1 MTRTPRTAL
10 ITGSSRGIGRATAV
24 ALARRG
30 VRVALAARG
39 ATDLEAAA
47 ADVAAAGPDP
57 LVKTCDFA
65 EPAAILSLFGRLE
78 AAGFSPD
85 ILVNNVGV
93 ARIASFEEVDDEEW
107 RRNWEI
113 NVMSAVRCCRLALP
127 AMKERGWGRV
137 VNVSS
142 SAGKRPS
149 ARWAAY
155 APTKAALQ
163 GLTIVLADELGRTG
177 VTVNAVCP
185 GPVRSSLWTAA
196 DGLWSSIAQG
206 GEGREEALRRVESDL
221 PGGRLGAPEE
231 VAEVI
236 SFLCSDS
243 ASWIHGAVLSVD
255 GGSVRL
261 VV

>member
-1 MTRTPRTAL
+1 MTQAPRTAL
-10 ITGSSRGIGRATAV
+10 VTGSSRGIGKATAV
-24 ALARRG
+24 VLAGRG

-39 ATDLEAAA
+39 RSDLEAAA
-47 ADVAAAGPDP
+47 AEVAAAGPEP
-57 LVKTCDFA
+57 LVETCDFGD
-65 EPAAILSLFGRLE
+65 PTAIRALFERLE
-78 AAGFSPD
+78 ATGFAPD

-93 ARIASFEEVDDEEW
+93 ARIAAFAEVDDEEW
-107 RRNWEI
+107 VRNWQV

-127 AMKERGWGRV
+127 GMTGRGWGRV

-163 GLTIVLADELGRTG
+163 GLTIVLADELRGSG

-185 GPVRSSLWTAA
+185 GPVRSSLWTDE
-196 DGLWSSIAQG
+196 DGLWSSVARG
-206 GEGREEALRRVESDL
+206 GEGREEALARVERAL
-221 PGGRLGAPEE
+221 PAGRMGEPEE
-231 VAEVI
+231 VAEAI
-236 SFLCSDS
+236 SFLCSET
-243 ASWIHGAVLSVD
+243 ASWVHGAVLSVD

>member
-1 MTRTPRTAL
+1 MTQTPRTAL
-10 ITGSSRGIGRATAV
+10 VTGSSRGIGRATAV
-24 ALARRG
+24 ALARSG

-39 ATDLEAAA
+39 RADLDDAAA
-47 ADVAAAGPDP
+47 EVVAAGPEP
-57 LVKTCDFA
+57 LVETCDFG
-65 EPAAILSLFGRLE
+65 EPAAILALFGRLE
-78 AAGFSPD
+78 AAGFSSD

-93 ARIASFEEVDDEEW
+93 ARIASFAEVDDEEW
-107 RRNWEI
+107 RRNWEV

-155 APTKAALQ
+155 GPTKAALQ
-163 GLTIVLADELGRTG
+163 GLTIVLADELRRTG

-185 GPVRSSLWTAA
+185 GPVRSSLWTAE
-196 DGLWSSIAQG
+196 DGLWSSVAHG
-206 GEGREEALRRVESDL
+206 GEGKEEALARVGSDL
-221 PGGRLGAPEE
+221 PAGRMGEPEE
-231 VAEVI
+231 VAEAI
-236 SFLCSDS
+236 SFLCSDR

>member
-1 MTRTPRTAL
+1 
-10 ITGSSRGIGRATAV
+10 V

-39 ATDLEAAA
+39 RADLEEAAA
-47 ADVAAAGPDP
+47 EVAASGPAP
-57 LVKTCDFA
+57 LVELCDFGDPDA
-65 EPAAILSLFGRLE
+65 VRALFNRL
-78 AAGFSPD
+78 ASTDFSPD
-85 ILVNNVGV
+85 ILVNNVGT
-93 ARIASFEEVDDEEW
+93 ARIASFHEVDDEEW
-107 RRNWEI
+107 RRNWEL
-113 NVMSAVRCCRLALP
+113 NVMSAVRCCRLAVP
-127 AMKERGWGRV
+127 AMRERGWGRV

-163 GLTIVLADELGRTG
+163 GLTIVLADELRRTG

-206 GEGREEALRRVESDL
+206 GEGREEALRRVASDL
-221 PGGRLGAPEE
+221 PAGRMGEPEE
-231 VAEVI
+231 VAEAI
-236 SFLCSDS
+236 SFLCSEP
-243 ASWIHGAVLSVD
+243 ASWVNGAVFSVD

-261 VV
+261 IV

>member
-1 MTRTPRTAL
+1 M
-10 ITGSSRGIGRATAV
+10 V
-24 ALARRG
+24 LARHG

-39 ATDLEAAA
+39 LADLEAAA
-47 ADVAAAGPDP
+47 AEVAAAGPAP
-57 LVKTCDFA
+57 LVAACDFGDS
-65 EPAAILSLFGRLE
+65 AAIAALFERLASAG
-78 AAGFSPD
+78 AAPD
-85 ILVNNVGV
+85 ILVNNVGL
-93 ARIASFEEVDDEEW
+93 ARIASFAETDDEEW
-107 RRNWEI
+107 RRNWEL
-113 NVMSAVRCCRLALP
+113 NVMSAVRCTRLALP
-127 AMKERGWGRV
+127 AMVARGWGRI

-163 GLTIVLADELGRTG
+163 GLTIVLADELRGSG

-185 GPVRSSLWTAA
+185 GPVRTPLWTADA
-196 DGLWSSIAQG
+196 GLWTALARD
-206 GEGREEALRRVESDL
+206 GEDRERTLAGLARDL
-221 PGGRLGAPEE
+221 PAGRMGKPEE

-236 SFLCSDS
+236 GFLCSD
-243 ASWIHGAVLSVD
+243 AAAWVHGAVWSVD

>member
-1 MTRTPRTAL
+1 M
-10 ITGSSRGIGRATAV
+10 V
-24 ALARRG
+24 LARHG

-39 ATDLEAAA
+39 MSDLEDAAGE
-47 ADVAAAGPDP
+47 VAAAGPRP
-57 LVKTCDFA
+57 LVHACDFGD
-65 EPAAILSLFGRLE
+65 PAAIGALFERMASAG
-78 AAGFSPD
+78 AAPD

-93 ARIASFEEVDDEEW
+93 ARIASFADVDDDEW
-107 RRNWEI
+107 RRNWEL
-113 NVMSAVRCCRLALP
+113 NVMSAVRCTRLALP
-127 AMKERGWGRV
+127 AMIERGWGRV

-163 GLTIVLADELGRTG
+163 GLTVALADELRGTG

-185 GPVRSSLWTAA
+185 GPVRTPSWTADEGLWTGVARR
-196 DGLWSSIAQG
+196 
-206 GEGREEALRRVESDL
+206 GEEREKALERLARSLPAGRMGE
-221 PGGRLGAPEE
+221 PQE
-231 VAEVI
+231 VAAVI
-236 SFLCSDS
+236 GFLCSRE
-243 ASWIHGAVLSVD
+243 ASWVHGAVWSVD

>member
-1 MTRTPRTAL
+1 M
-10 ITGSSRGIGRATAV
+10 
-24 ALARRG
+24 
-30 VRVALAARG
+30 
-39 ATDLEAAA
+39 
-47 ADVAAAGPDP
+47 GPEP
-57 LVKTCDFA
+57 LVETCDFG
-65 EPAAILSLFGRLE
+65 EPAAIRSLFQRLGE
-78 AAGFSPD
+78 AGFSPD

-93 ARIASFEEVDDEEW
+93 ARIASFGDVDDEEW
-107 RRNWEI
+107 RRNWEV

-127 AMKERGWGRV
+127 GMTERGWGRV
-137 VNVSS
+137 LNVSS

-163 GLTIVLADELGRTG
+163 GLTIVLADELRGTG

-185 GPVRSSLWTAA
+185 GPVRSSLWTAK
-196 DGLWSSIAQG
+196 DGLWSSVAHG
-206 GEGREEALRRVESDL
+206 GEGREEALARVGSGL
-221 PGGRLGAPEE
+221 PAGRMGEPEE
-231 VAEVI
+231 VAEAI
-236 SFLCSDS
+236 AFLCSEP